1 MRIFNVKKIFNDYFN
16 SYPFIENKTISLRL
30 FDSDHDV
37 IFPNFTRKDWNMIFT
52 DVNEISFKEMGKQYI
67 DRVILVATSK
77 PLNAPFGFIC
87 IQESHNKPMEVTFHG
102 GTWEHDIKHILLEYT
117 ATNLILEFLINRN
130 FNIKATCFL
139 SNKRADRFQKSLG
152 FVEYERDSK
161 LSYKKLHIDLFKK
174 NIVRKRKNITSM
186 LNPWLNIEWDNT
198 VADCDKHIISPAYCA
213 ENGIDIS
220 NLPEPYTGNVASNVV
235 CLNLNP
241 GIGKCDACFRFDDHY
256 LRITQNTLCHRLDH
270 HMWIDDEIKCK
281 LGGLHEG
288 CKWWRDKTKD
298 IKVAIDNKNI
308 NMFVLEFFPYHSQH
322 SFPFPNLPS
331 DNYRNQLLQDA
342 INKEKLIVIMR
353 GKSKWF
359 GIKEFG
365 IGEKLKELED
375 KNRIIIL
382 SNPQNPSFSS
392 KNIGEEA
399 WNILIEKLK

>member
-1 MRIFNVKKIFNDYFN
+1 MEILDDSMWRRSDLMSECAF
-16 SYPFIENKTISLRL
+16 SYRYKFDGLHKVSADIAGRVLQELSESENGLTPQGIV
-30 FDSDHDV
+30 DV
-37 IFPNFTRKDWNMIFT
+37 SR
-52 DVNEISFKEMGKQYI
+52 DVNH
-67 DRVILVATSK
+67 
-77 PLNAPFGFIC
+77 PL
-87 IQESHNKPMEVTFHG
+87 HN
-102 GTWEHDIKHILLEYT
+102 
-117 ATNLILEFLINRN
+117 EF
-130 FNIKATCFL
+130 
-139 SNKRADRFQKSLG
+139 
-152 FVEYERDSK
+152 
-161 LSYKKLHIDLFKK
+161 
-174 NIVRKRKNITSM
+174 
-186 LNPWLNIEWDNT
+186 EWDNT